1 MQKKSH
7 FNLISPLKEKC
18 FSDTELSYLQQM
30 YVCLYPNSTIEQLSH
45 FYYQSKQLNMNGEE
59 FISSGSRSQRSPTI
73 AAHWPGVLS
82 IDPRGEAPL
91 RIGIVTC
98 FISHEVSFSQDSL
111 MAQSSS
117 TVSHVLAHIKWYI
130 DHPRRN
136 FFLLQLLFVP
146 LCMMLILLLVT
157 CLLVELQ
164 GDVL

>member
-30 YVCLYPNSTIEQLSH
+30 YVCLYPNSTIEQLSC

-59 FISSGSRSQRSPTI
+59 FISTGSRSQHSPAI

-98 FISHEVSFSQDSL
+98 FIR
-111 MAQSSS
+111 
-117 TVSHVLAHIKWYI
+117 HVV
-130 DHPRRN
+130 
-136 FFLLQLLFVP
+136 FLK
-146 LCMMLILLLVT
+146 T
-157 CLLVELQ
+157 H
-164 GDVL
+164 